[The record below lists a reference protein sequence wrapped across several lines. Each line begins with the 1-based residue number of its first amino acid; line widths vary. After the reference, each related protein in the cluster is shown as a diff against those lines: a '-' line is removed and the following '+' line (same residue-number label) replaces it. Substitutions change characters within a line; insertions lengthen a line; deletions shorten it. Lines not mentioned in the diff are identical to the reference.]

1 MSVEGLGDGGPG
13 GFLVDERL
21 AGGEGGHEGLQ
32 AEVVDRTGEATRC
45 GVDEGDRVVGE
56 QLVATTS
63 EAEVVLDVTGC
74 PGGRHAGHRAT

>member
-32 AEVVDRTGEATRC
+32 AEVVDRTGGSHAMWC
-45 GVDEGDRVVGE
+45 G
-56 QLVATTS
+56 
-63 EAEVVLDVTGC
+63 
-74 PGGRHAGHRAT
+74 